1 MADRVVK
8 YVFQGDIRGL
18 QTSLAAAG
26 QSVGKLADDLTKAD
40 AQGAKFRAGMT
51 TVGQTA
57 GKMGLVAAGGLALV
71 TKAAMD
77 WESAWAGVQKTV
89 DGSASEMATLEGELR
104 SLATTLPATHA
115 EIAGVAEA
123 AGQLGVQREA
133 VAGFTRTMIDLG
145 ETTNLTAEEAATSIA
160 RFANI
165 MGTAQTEVDRVGS
178 SLVELGN
185 NSATTEAEILEL
197 GTRLAAAGSIAGLT
211 EGDVLGFAAALTS
224 VGVEA
229 EAGGTAMSKVF
240 TSMRD
245 AAIDGGEK
253 LEVFARTAGM
263 TAQEFSTA
271 WAADPAQTIDAFVQG
286 LGRINESGQSTSQ
299 VFKAL
304 GLTDQRL
311 MRALLSAAEAGELL
325 GDSLDLGNTGFEE
338 NTALAIEAA
347 KRYETTAAQTQIAWN
362 SVKDAAIDF
371 GETALPVLAKGA
383 DMVADMAQA
392 IGSLPGPV
400 KSATTGLL
408 GITAVLGGGVWFASK
423 AIGGVA
429 DMRNALEQVGMSAGS
444 ASKAMKGVGTAAAVV
459 AGFTIIQQIQSQV
472 DETLPGLEAMTRQ
485 LIDLSSAADSG
496 LSTEFDSLGES
507 IERLTDKN
515 WAQKFDDAV
524 LAVFGS
530 ASSMV
535 KEATAEIDLLDTS
548 LATLVST
555 GNADTAAKSLE
566 NLAES
571 QGLSAREVD
580 DLLKLLPQY
589 SEALTAEENA
599 ARLAADSADDF
610 SGSVASGSSKIEAY
624 TDALEANIDA
634 MRDQRSEAI
643 RGANAAINYQA
654 SLDDARASLKEN
666 GRTLDITTEKGRAN
680 KTALLGVASAW
691 NDQSAAA
698 KNAPGAHRAAIESFV
713 NLATQMGMGE
723 EKARALARRILELPD
738 KKVKV
743 EADTSQADYALS
755 LIKRD
760 LSELDGRTARTYVTT
775 VYSQAGFQTR
785 GGIQERAT
793 GGSIGGQSPHKR
805 ADNILIAATAGE
817 YMHQVDAVDYYGLPA
832 MHAINQRRI
841 PKELLAGYAYG
852 GAIGDIPGY
861 AAGGS
866 VAGTANLRVTGDSA
880 AVADLA
886 AATRELAA
894 AQQALA
900 AAEQRSERFE
910 SAREQVEAAQATAKS
925 LKSQVASRGDL
936 LRQEQRLRDIRR
948 ELNAEER
955 DKDGNLTG
963 RKAVRGLDRRVA
975 QAELAEAQREM
986 ARMKRS
992 DDRFEAAAKR
1002 RDRLTKDL
1010 RRNYQGTAAEARR
1023 LERAEERLAAARDAA
1038 AEAEAQRQA
1047 REEHVASRSQAIQAT
1062 AGVFGDGFLDLGSVS
1077 ARMQRAIDNAS
1088 EFTTLMGQL
1097 SAKGTSPFILA
1108 QLDQEGPTEG
1118 ALVFARQ
1125 LLKDE
1130 AGRRA
1135 LNAQSARLV
1144 QVGTS
1149 YGRTSLGFS
1158 TGWSE
1163 QQIAHIARDAAVYA
1177 PVTVNAPQNMSP
1189 QQVGDATAQRIVSKL
1204 AGRV

>member
-1 MADRVVK
+1 MADRVVR
-8 YVFQGDIRGL
+8 YVFQGQITDL
-18 QTSLAAAG
+18 QTKLAAAG
-26 QSVGKLADDLTKAD
+26 ASVGKLSDDLTKAD
-40 AQGAKFRAGMT
+40 KKSAQYRQGLTA
-51 TVGQTA
+51 VGDTA
-57 GKMGLVAAGGLALV
+57 GKVGLVAAAGLGAVVAVTANFDQAMSNVQAATHETAENMDALREAAIKAGADTAFSASEAAAGIENLAKAGVSTGDVLGGGLAGAL
-71 TKAAMD
+71 D
-77 WESAWAGVQKTV
+77 
-89 DGSASEMATLEGELR
+89 
-104 SLATTLPATHA
+104 
-115 EIAGVAEA
+115 
-123 AGQLGVQREA
+123 
-133 VAGFTRTMIDLG
+133 
-145 ETTNLTAEEAATSIA
+145 
-160 RFANI
+160 
-165 MGTAQTEVDRVGS
+165 
-178 SLVELGN
+178 
-185 NSATTEAEILEL
+185 
-197 GTRLAAAGSIAGLT
+197 LAAAGEMEVADAAETAATAMTQFNLEGSKVPHIADLLAAGAGKAQGDVSDLAMALKQSGLVASQMGLSIEETTGTLAAFASAGLLGSDAGT
-211 EGDVLGFAAALTS
+211 SFRTMLLRLANPSGEAADLMDQLGISAYDAQGQFVGMEALAGQLSVAFEGQSQAT
-224 VGVEA
+224 
-229 EAGGTAMSKVF
+229 
-240 TSMRD
+240 RD
-245 AAIDGGEK
+245 AAMATIFGSDAIRAASVLYSQGAEGVAEWTEKVDDAGYAAETAATRLDNLKGDLEALGGSLETALIGTGEGSQGAIRSLVQGLTDAVNAYNDLPPAAQNATAGILGVTAAAGGGLWAFSKIVQGISDTRVALDNLGVSAGKAAGALKVVGAGVALGAIVYAADRLDEKLKEIANISLVEGGLAEDLEYLAATGKATGTVFDTWGAGMKGFGEDLLATQGRLGSFVDSVTGWTPIFDTVTEK
-253 LEVFARTAGM
+253 LEDNAAKIDGVLAMMVKAGDEAGAERIFDM
-263 TAQEFSTA
+263 LQKSAEGA
-271 WAADPAQTIDAFVQG
+271 GADVEELADLFPEYG
-286 LGRINESGQSTSQ
+286 
-299 VFKAL
+299 KAL
-304 GLTDQRL
+304 
-311 MRALLSAAEAGELL
+311 E
-325 GDSLDLGNTGFEE
+325 
-338 NTALAIEAA
+338 I
-347 KRYETTAAQTQIAWN
+347 
-362 SVKDAAIDF
+362 
-371 GETALPVLAKGA
+371 GA
-383 DMVADMAQA
+383 D
-392 IGSLPGPV
+392 
-400 KSATTGLL
+400 
-408 GITAVLGGGVWFASK
+408 
-423 AIGGVA
+423 
-429 DMRNALEQVGMSAGS
+429 
-444 ASKAMKGVGTAAAVV
+444 
-459 AGFTIIQQIQSQV
+459 
-472 DETLPGLEAMTRQ
+472 
-485 LIDLSSAADSG
+485 
-496 LSTEFDSLGES
+496 ST
-507 IERLTDKN
+507 
-515 WAQKFDDAV
+515 
-524 LAVFGS
+524 
-530 ASSMV
+530 
-535 KEATAEIDLLDTS
+535 
-548 LATLVST
+548 
-555 GNADTAAKSLE
+555 
-566 NLAES
+566 
-571 QGLSAREVD
+571 
-580 DLLKLLPQY
+580 
-589 SEALTAEENA
+589 
-599 ARLAADSADDF
+599 DDF

-698 KNAPGAHRAAIESFV
+698 KNAPGAHKAAIESFV

-760 LSELDGRTARTYVTT
+760 LSDLDGRTARTYVTT

-785 GGIQERAT
+785 GIQERAT
-793 GGSIGGQSPHKR
+793 GGYVAGPGTATSDSIPAYLS
-805 ADNILIAATAGE
+805 NGE
-817 YMHQVDAVDYYGLPA
+817 YVVRAAAVDKYGTHMFDRLNA
-832 MHAINQRRI
+832 MAF
-841 PKELLAGYAYG
+841 ADGGYVAR
-852 GAIGDIPGY
+852 GY

-880 AVADLA
+880 AVAELA

-955 DKDGNLTG
+955 DKEGNLTG